1 MSAEAAT
8 LEVVEDVHGTNR
20 GYDRH
25 LRAREKPCD
34 PCREAHNAY
43 IRQWRSTRQSPEAA
57 KARSRYESARLRA
70 LTRLSK
76 AHPEEYAELLR
87 SELVTIAKERRP

>member
-1 MSAEAAT
+1 MSAEPT
-8 LEVVEDVHGTNR
+8 PDVVEDVHGTNR

-25 LRAREKPCD
+25 LRARDKPCD

-43 IRQWRSTRQSPEAA
+43 IRQWRWRQSPESA
-57 KARSRYESARLRA
+57 KARNRYESARLRA

-87 SELVTIAKERRP
+87 GELTRLAKEQP

>member
-1 MSAEAAT
+1 MSAEPT
-8 LEVVEDVHGTNR
+8 PDVVEDVHGTNR

-25 LRAREKPCD
+25 HAAGERPCD
-34 PCREAHNAY
+34 PCRLAHNAY
-43 IRQWRSTRQSPEAA
+43 IREWRATRRSPDAA
-57 KARSRYESARLRA
+57 KARNRYESARLRA

-87 SELVTIAKERRP
+87 GELTRLAKEQP